1 MKIWKGKWNQES
13 QEEMKR
19 TKSFESENNLLY
31 LVATP
36 IGNMSEVSER
46 TIAILNSVDVIAAE
60 DTRNTGS
67 LLAKLGI
74 SKELFSLREH
84 NENEASAHVIEL
96 IKNGKK
102 VAYVSDA
109 GYPGISDPGYLLVNN
124 LLKEDIRVSTIS
136 GPCAFINALVASGL
150 ETNHFYFH
158 GFLSAKEGE
167 TKKELEALKERKETL
182 IFYESPHRIIKM
194 LNNLLEVL
202 GDRKAVIARELTKIN
217 EEYIRGNLSEM
228 VELDESTLKG
238 EMVVLVEGNK
248 NKPVVSDQ
256 KIRER
261 VGYYMEKGYSKKD
274 ATEIVSNEL
283 EIPKNQIKKLI
294 MNED

>member
-1 MKIWKGKWNQES
+1 
-13 QEEMKR
+13 MKR
-19 TKSFESENNLLY
+19 SKSFESENNLLY

-46 TIAILNSVDVIAAE
+46 TISILSSVDVVAAE

-84 NENEASAHVIEL
+84 NENEASEHVIQL
-96 IKNGKK
+96 IKSGKK

-109 GYPGISDPGYLLVNN
+109 GYPGISDPGYLLVQNA
-124 LLKEDIRVSTIS
+124 LREDIRVSTIS

-158 GFLSAKEGE
+158 GFLPAKDGE
-167 TKKELEALKERKETL
+167 AKKELEQLKEKKETL
-182 IFYESPHRIIKM
+182 IFYESPHRINRM
-194 LNNLLEVL
+194 LVNLNYVL
-202 GDRKAVIARELTKIN
+202 GNRKAVIARELTKLN
-217 EEYIRGNLSEM
+217 EEYIRGRLL
-228 VELDESTLKG
+228 ELIEIDESTLKG

-248 NKPVVSDQ
+248 EKPIVNEQ

-261 VGYYMEKGYSKKD
+261 VGYYMERGYSKKD
-274 ATEIVSNEL
+274 AAERVSEEL
-283 EIPKNQIKKLI
+283 DVPKNQIKKLI
-294 MNED
+294 MSED

>member
-1 MKIWKGKWNQES
+1 
-13 QEEMKR
+13 MKR
-19 TKSFESENNLLY
+19 SKSFESENNLLY

-46 TIAILNSVDVIAAE
+46 TISILSSVDVIAAE

-84 NENEASAHVIEL
+84 NENEASEHVIEL
-96 IKNGKK
+96 IKSGKK

-109 GYPGISDPGYLLVNN
+109 GYPGISDPGYLLVKNA
-124 LLKEDIRVSTIS
+124 LREDIRVSTIS

-158 GFLSAKEGE
+158 GFLPAKDGE
-167 TKKELEALKERKETL
+167 AKKELEELKGRKETL
-182 IFYESPHRIIKM
+182 IFYESPHRIKRM
-194 LNNLLEVL
+194 LINLNDVL
-202 GDRKAVIARELTKIN
+202 GNRKAVIARELTKLN
-217 EEYIRGNLSEM
+217 EEYIRGKLL
-228 VELDESTLKG
+228 ELIEIDESTLKG

-248 NKPVVSDQ
+248 EKPIVNET

-261 VGYYMEKGYSKKD
+261 VGYYMRQGYSKKD
-274 ATEIVSNEL
+274 ATEMVSQEL
-283 EIPKNQIKKLI
+283 DVPKNQIKKLI
-294 MNED
+294 INED

>member
-1 MKIWKGKWNQES
+1 
-13 QEEMKR
+13 MKR
-19 TKSFESENNLLY
+19 SKSFESENNLLY

-46 TIAILNSVDVIAAE
+46 TISILNSVDVVAAE

-84 NENEASAHVIEL
+84 NENEASEHVIQL
-96 IKNGKK
+96 IKSGKK

-109 GYPGISDPGYLLVNN
+109 GYPGISDPGYLLVQNV
-124 LLKEDIRVSTIS
+124 LKEDIRVSTIS

-158 GFLSAKEGE
+158 GFLPAKDGE
-167 TKKELEALKERKETL
+167 AKRELELLKERKETL
-182 IFYESPHRIIKM
+182 IFYESPHRIHRM
-194 LNNLLEVL
+194 LVNLNDVL
-202 GDRKAVIARELTKIN
+202 GNRKAVIARELTKLN
-217 EEYIRGNLSEM
+217 EEYIRGKLL
-228 VELDESTLKG
+228 ELIEINETTLKG

-248 NKPVVSDQ
+248 DRPIVNEQ

-274 ATEIVSNEL
+274 AAEKVSEEL
-283 EIPKNQIKKLI
+283 DVPKNQIKKLI
-294 MNED
+294 MSED

>member
-1 MKIWKGKWNQES
+1 
-13 QEEMKR
+13 MKR
-19 TKSFESENNLLY
+19 SKSFESENNLLY

-46 TIAILNSVDVIAAE
+46 TISILSSVDVIAAE

-67 LLAKLGI
+67 LLVKLGI

-84 NENEASAHVIEL
+84 NENEASEHVIEL
-96 IKNGKK
+96 IKSGKK

-109 GYPGISDPGYLLVNN
+109 GYPGISDPGYLLVKNA
-124 LLKEDIRVSTIS
+124 LREDIRVSTIS

-158 GFLSAKEGE
+158 GFLPAKDGE
-167 TKKELEALKERKETL
+167 AKKELEELKERKETL
-182 IFYESPHRIIKM
+182 IFYESPHRIKRM
-194 LNNLLEVL
+194 LINLNDVL
-202 GDRKAVIARELTKIN
+202 GNRKAVIARELTKLN
-217 EEYIRGNLSEM
+217 EEYIRGKLL
-228 VELDESTLKG
+228 ELIEIDESTLKG

-248 NKPVVSDQ
+248 EKPIVNET

-261 VGYYMEKGYSKKD
+261 VGYYMRQGYSKKD
-274 ATEIVSNEL
+274 ATEMVSQEL
-283 EIPKNQIKKLI
+283 DVPKNQIKKLI
-294 MNED
+294 INED

>member
-1 MKIWKGKWNQES
+1 
-13 QEEMKR
+13 MKR
-19 TKSFESENNLLY
+19 SKSFESENNLLY

-46 TIAILNSVDVIAAE
+46 TISILSSVDVVAAE

-84 NENEASAHVIEL
+84 NENEASEHVIQL
-96 IKNGKK
+96 IKSGKK

-109 GYPGISDPGYLLVNN
+109 GYPGISDPGYLLVQNA
-124 LLKEDIRVSTIS
+124 LREDIRVSTVS

-158 GFLSAKEGE
+158 GFLSAKDGE
-167 TKKELEALKERKETL
+167 AKKELEQLKERKETL
-182 IFYESPHRIIKM
+182 IFYESPHRINRM
-194 LNNLLEVL
+194 LVNLNDVL
-202 GDRKAVIARELTKIN
+202 GNRKAVIARELTKIN
-217 EEYIRGNLSEM
+217 EEYIRGRLL
-228 VELDESTLKG
+228 ELIEIDESTLKG

-248 NKPVVSDQ
+248 DKPIVNEQ

-261 VGYYMEKGYSKKD
+261 VGYYMERGYSKKD
-274 ATEIVSNEL
+274 ATEIVSQEL
-283 EIPKNQIKKLI
+283 DVPKNQIKKLV
-294 MNED
+294 MSED

>member
-1 MKIWKGKWNQES
+1 
-13 QEEMKR
+13 MKR
-19 TKSFESENNLLY
+19 TKNFESENNLLY

-96 IKNGKK
+96 IKSGTK

-167 TKKELEALKERKETL
+167 AKKELETLKERKETL
-182 IFYESPHRIIKM
+182 IFYESPHRIMKM

-261 VGYYMEKGYSKKD
+261 VGYYMERGYSKKD